1 MQVRIL
7 DKGGKMDSEEDYEA
21 TIFTNS
27 FNAVHGSTDL
37 LKWRLY

>member
-1 MQVRIL
+1 
-7 DKGGKMDSEEDYEA
+7 MDSEEGNVVI
-21 TIFTNS
+21 IFTIL